1 MNWSGEMI
9 FRRYGITLNIKRPTI
24 EHNEHRDMILL
35 QIMGIFHAYP
45 SSLTILRWQLCDGS
59 LLWLCNRISAQFL
72 LTPLFSTEYM
82 RLLRTTV
89 VC

>member
-1 MNWSGEMI
+1 MFTWWQYKMNWSGEMI

-45 SSLTILRWQLCDGS
+45 SSLILHGGSVRW
-59 LLWLCNRISAQFL
+59 
-72 LTPLFSTEYM
+72 FSTM
-82 RLLRTTV
+82 V
-89 VC
+89 V

>member
-1 MNWSGEMI
+1 MI

-45 SSLTILRWQLCDGS
+45 SSLLFYTVAVCDGS

-72 LTPLFSTEYM
+72 LTPLFSIQSMLGYYGQQ
-82 RLLRTTV
+82 
-89 VC
+89 